1 MQDDFEQFPP
11 IEGTPVPLIHHI
23 IFCLFLVL
31 VFGLILAATGK
42 FS

>member
-1 MQDDFEQFPP
+1 MEEDFEQFPP
-11 IEGTPVPLIHHI
+11 IEGNPVQAVHHI
-23 IFCLFLVL
+23 IFCLFLVA